1 MESECGDHFV
11 EKQLGITPEE
21 KEEIWRW
28 DGEHSPRGPGT
39 GVHVVVAATVGRGRW
54 KWN

>member
-1 MESECGDHFV
+1 MESEFGDHFV

-39 GVHVVVAATVGRGRW
+39 GVHVVVAATVGRDRW
-54 KWN
+54 KRN